1 MLNPNISTFLFGEAE
16 GTAFITLKTAR
27 EYILYSNLIA
37 DMGDGLGFFFLEKKK
52 VRREIM
58 PAMLI

>member
-1 MLNPNISTFLFGEAE
+1 MLNPNISTLLFGEAE

-37 DMGDGLGFFFLEKKK
+37 DMGDGLRFFF
-52 VRREIM
+52 
-58 PAMLI
+58 